1 MPPEERREL
10 REKARE
16 RIQRLSPEE
25 KNALRERL
33 KDRRERQ
40 KEKAER

>member
-10 REKARE
+10 REKARD

-25 KNALRERL
+25 KNALRERI
-33 KDRRERQ
+33 KERRERQ
-40 KEKAER
+40 KDKVEH